1 MATHSDIAA
10 KLNSYKRSNGQR
22 MFYVTED
29 GNILDEVKVSGNE
42 VTGYVLTEDGKANGS
57 YPLATFTLNVNCF
70 RMIRTRKVETTET
83 WTLDE

>member
-1 MATHSDIAA
+1 MATVSDIAA

-22 MFYVTED
+22 MFYVTD
-29 GNILDEVKVSGNE
+29 AGKVLDYVQVVGNE
-42 VTGYVLTEDGKANGS
+42 VRETTPDGGI
-57 YPLATFTLNVNCF
+57 LATFTLNVNVF